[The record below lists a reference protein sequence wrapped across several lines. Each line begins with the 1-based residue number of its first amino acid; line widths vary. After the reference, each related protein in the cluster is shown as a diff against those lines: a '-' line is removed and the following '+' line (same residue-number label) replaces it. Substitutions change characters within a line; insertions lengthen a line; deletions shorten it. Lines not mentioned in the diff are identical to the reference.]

1 MLEKFLPEICQK
13 SFFEGVCDI
22 SSIPRP
28 RSFTCILVSIFLRP
42 SQRFQ
47 STEGKLPA
55 LGCRGACGGRR
66 AAPPPALAG
75 GLDSGRRAASAGLG
89 GGRRAGKA
97 RGVVCSFPS
106 AKERSALCCA
116 LCLRLDRKSERENE
130 QRARSREQG
139 KPGADLGRPRPAP
152 SPLAGLAAGERGRGA
167 PAPQCAPER
176 AGWGGEVGAGERD
189 GGEGEGGK
197 GPRAGAGAAGEG
209 DRPEAGVRARPR
221 ETLPGWGERGAWRAP
236 QTCQRAGRSGDW
248 SERQR
253 VAFVSPASLCHLRAP
268 ACWFAG
274 LGKGLRGGSALIP
287 PPPPRAQAPALGVC

>member
-1 MLEKFLPEICQK
+1 MLEKFLSEICQK

-42 SQRFQ
+42 CQRFQ

-139 KPGADLGRPRPAP
+139 KPGADLGWPRPAP
-152 SPLAGLAAGERGRGA
+152 SPLAGPAAGERGRGA
-167 PAPQCAPER
+167 PAPQCVPER
-176 AGWGGEVGAGERD
+176 E
-189 GGEGEGGK
+189 
-197 GPRAGAGAAGEG
+197 RAGAGRWGREGGTGARAREGKVPEPGRGRREKGTDLRLGSEPGHGKLCPGGES
-209 DRPEAGVRARPR
+209 GVRGGRHKLVSGRGAPGIGASASGWRLSLRLLCVTSGPQPAGSPGWERGCAGARP
-221 ETLPGWGERGAWRAP
+221 
-236 QTCQRAGRSGDW
+236 
-248 SERQR
+248 
-253 VAFVSPASLCHLRAP
+253 
-268 ACWFAG
+268 
-274 LGKGLRGGSALIP
+274 
-287 PPPPRAQAPALGVC
+287 